1 MHGPLFLPALPSSVS
16 CVAIGIESI
25 QSKLVPGKRVQVES
39 VIDAIHN
46 LATERNQT
54 PIEVLDIWSKT

>member
-1 MHGPLFLPALPSSVS
+1 MMFDLTTIQLRNVREKAQ
-16 CVAIGIESI
+16 SI
-25 QSKLVPGKRVQVES
+25 QSKLVPGKRVQVAS
-39 VIDAIHN
+39 VVDAIHN